1 MRSKRLELQE
11 AQQKQKKLSTAK
23 RQEALQN
30 LRSPTRKTPSGS
42 VNNRRREKE
51 VVTDAVDEELDGRR
65 EKEIVNDAGDA
76 GDAIALEKQTS
87 SATKSRSAFV
97 NGRRAKENGT
107 DAVGETL
114 NAVALE
120 KKKSLTV
127 KPRVSYV
134 NGRREKEIV
143 TNAVEERPNVV
154 DDMHD
159 TGGDVRDED
168 ADMVDTGSDAD
179 EQIADDEWLP
189 TNSDEDADDDI
200 LYADGNG
207 DMQFA
212 EEQPLP
218 TNSYED
224 ADDDILD
231 ADGNGDIQFA
241 EDQPLPTNSY
251 EDADILD
258 ADENGDMQ
266 IMDDQSLPT
275 NSENVAGS
283 SRKRKH
289 QMIQRQLIDPHSES
303 NYGNF
308 TGYGQGSTSV
318 PLDRRIPI
326 TFDKYGRPCD
336 VGSEEF
342 ATDIGKIV
350 RAFCRP
356 AIESWRKVPDSMKEN
371 IWINIIARY
380 VVPEIYKP
388 NVLARASKS
397 YKTWKSQLRGEMD
410 KHETIAEK
418 KKNMPWRLIS
428 NREDWESF
436 VDFCNTDEDKKR
448 RAAGRKARENL
459 EFLHSCG
466 RKGIYRKL
474 YDLEKASPTGEV
486 NRAAIFV
493 DTHVSKNIN
502 DPESSSISDIKMRL
516 IKELVEA
523 NPGGQKCIDND
534 AVAQVCGLD
543 AKGVVRGM
551 GGGVSRAKV
560 LASAASVETLRK
572 VQQENKSLQSDI
584 DSLRLHLAIHTPN
597 HTSTPSASP
606 IRNSTPSNQSVSQA
620 PEASNL
626 PARSRLAPDVPNL
639 PARSRVA
646 PRSPNFPARSPL
658 APPAPN
664 LPARSRLAPDVPNLP
679 ARSRVAPPS
688 PNLPARSRVAPPSPN
703 LPAPLRVAPP
713 SPNFPARSLL
723 APPASNLP
731 ARSSLAPPASNLAAS
746 SCFIK
751 NFKGR
756 TIALGSI
763 NTAVPPMEDV
773 HSLVIEE
780 IFDRNAELFDQ
791 DGKLGDIMIGG
802 VINWPKACVVSNL
815 PANSCF
821 IRNFKRRI
829 IAFGNF
835 NTADP
840 PMEDV
845 YSVIV
850 KEIYDRDAEL
860 FDEDGKLGDI
870 TIGDVINWPKACV
883 KPCNR

>member
-11 AQQKQKKLSTAK
+11 AQQKQKNLSTAK
-23 RQEALQN
+23 RQESLRN
-30 LRSPTRKTPSGS
+30 LRSSTTKTRSGS

-51 VVTDAVDEELDGRR
+51 VVTDAVDEGLNDRR
-65 EKEIVNDAGDA
+65 EKEIVNDAGDE
-76 GDAIALEKQTS
+76 GLDAVALEKQS
-87 SATKSRSAFV
+87 SPATKSRSAIV

-114 NAVALE
+114 KAVALE

-127 KPRVSYV
+127 KPRGSLVD
-134 NGRREKEIV
+134 GRRAKEIV
-143 TNAVEERPNVV
+143 TDAVDERPNVV

-159 TGGDVRDED
+159 TGGDVRDEETGTVNSWSDIRDED
-168 ADMVDTGSDAD
+168 ADMVDTGSDARD
-179 EQIADDEWLP
+179 VVTDILGADGYGDMQIADDQWLP
-189 TNSDEDADDDI
+189 TNSGEDAD
-200 LYADGNG
+200 N
-207 DMQFA
+207 
-212 EEQPLP
+212 
-218 TNSYED
+218 
-224 ADDDILD
+224 DILD
-231 ADGNGDIQFA
+231 ADGNGDMQFA

-251 EDADILD
+251 EDADVLD
-258 ADENGDMQ
+258 ADENADMQ
-266 IMDDQSLPT
+266 TVDDQSLPT

-283 SRKRKH
+283 SRKRKYE
-289 QMIQRQLIDPHSES
+289 MVQRQLTDPHSE
-303 NYGNF
+303 YANF

-318 PLDRRIPI
+318 PTDRRIPI

-350 RAFCRP
+350 RACCRP
-356 AIESWRKVPDSMKEN
+356 AIESWRKVPNSMKEN

-388 NVLARASKS
+388 NVLSRASKS
-397 YKTWKSQLRGEMD
+397 YKTWKSQLRVEMD

-418 KKNMPWRLIS
+418 KINMPWRLIS

-474 YDLEKASPTGEV
+474 YELEKESPTGEV

-502 DPESSSISDIKMRL
+502 DPESSSISDIKLRL

-523 NPGGQKCIDND
+523 NPDGQKDIDSD

-543 AKGVVRGM
+543 GKGVVRGM

-584 DSLRLHLAIHTPN
+584 ESLRLQLVIHTPN

-606 IRNSTPSNQSVSQA
+606 IRNCTSAPSNQSASQA
-620 PEASNL
+620 PEASYL

-639 PARSRVA
+639 S
-646 PRSPNFPARSPL
+646 ARSPV
-658 APPAPN
+658 APPSPN
-664 LPARSRLAPDVPNLP
+664 LPARSRLATDVPNLP

-688 PNLPARSRVAPPSPN
+688 PNLPARSPVAPPSPN
-703 LPAPLRVAPP
+703 LPA
-713 SPNFPARSLL
+713 RSRL
-723 APPASNLP
+723 APLASNLP

-763 NTAVPPMEDV
+763 NTAAPPMENV
-773 HSLVIEE
+773 HSLIIEE

-802 VINWPKACVVSNL
+802 VINWPKACVESNL
-815 PANSCF
+815 PASSCF

-835 NTADP
+835 SSADRR
-840 PMEDV
+840 MEDV
-845 YSVIV
+845 YSVTI

-883 KPCNR
+883 KPCR

>member
-1 MRSKRLELQE
+1 
-11 AQQKQKKLSTAK
+11 
-23 RQEALQN
+23 
-30 LRSPTRKTPSGS
+30 
-42 VNNRRREKE
+42 
-51 VVTDAVDEELDGRR
+51 
-65 EKEIVNDAGDA
+65 
-76 GDAIALEKQTS
+76 
-87 SATKSRSAFV
+87 
-97 NGRRAKENGT
+97 
-107 DAVGETL
+107 
-114 NAVALE
+114 
-120 KKKSLTV
+120 
-127 KPRVSYV
+127 
-134 NGRREKEIV
+134 
-143 TNAVEERPNVV
+143 
-154 DDMHD
+154 MHD

-168 ADMVDTGSDAD
+168 ADMVDTGSDARDVAADSDQDAD

-200 LYADGNG
+200 LDADGNG

-212 EEQPLP
+212 E
-218 TNSYED
+218 
-224 ADDDILD
+224 
-231 ADGNGDIQFA
+231 
-241 EDQPLPTNSY
+241 DQPLPANSY

-258 ADENGDMQ
+258 ADENGHMQ
-266 IMDDQSLPT
+266 IMDDQLLPT

-388 NVLARASKS
+388 NVLSRASKS
-397 YKTWKSQLRGEMD
+397 YKTWKSQLRVEMD
-410 KHETIAEK
+410 KHETVAEK
-418 KKNMPWRLIS
+418 QINMPWRLIS

-436 VDFCNTDEDKKR
+436 VDFCNTDEDKKH

-474 YDLEKASPTGEV
+474 YELEKESPTGEV

-502 DPESSSISDIKMRL
+502 DPESSSISDIKLRL

-523 NPGGQKCIDND
+523 NPNGQKDIDND

-543 AKGVVRGM
+543 GKGVVRGM
-551 GGGVSRAKV
+551 GGGVLRAKV

-584 DSLRLHLAIHTPN
+584 DLLRQLVVRTPN
-597 HTSTPSASP
+597 HTSAPSASP
-606 IRNSTPSNQSVSQA
+606 IRNCNSVTSNQSVSRMQNYTSTPSNQA

-639 PARSRVA
+639 PNRSRVA
-646 PRSPNFPARSPL
+646 PHSPNLPARSPL

-713 SPNFPARSLL
+713 SPNLPARSRLT
-723 APPASNLP
+723 PPASNLP
-731 ARSSLAPPASNLAAS
+731 ACSSLAPPASNLAVS

-763 NTAVPPMEDV
+763 NTADPPMENV
-773 HSLVIEE
+773 HSLIIEE
-780 IFDRNAELFDQ
+780 IFDRTAELFDQ

-802 VINWPKACVVSNL
+802 VINWPKACVESNF

-835 NTADP
+835 SAADP
-840 PMEDV
+840 PTEDV

-850 KEIYDRDAEL
+850 KEIYGRR
-860 FDEDGKLGDI
+860 I
-870 TIGDVINWPKACV
+870 I
-883 KPCNR
+883 

>member
-1 MRSKRLELQE
+1 MRSKRLELIE
-11 AQQKQKKLSTAK
+11 AQQKPKKLSTAK
-23 RQEALQN
+23 RQEALRN
-30 LRSPTRKTPSGS
+30 LRSSTTKQLSGS
-42 VNNRRREKE
+42 VNNSRREKE
-51 VVTDAVDEELDGRR
+51 VVTDAVDEGL
-65 EKEIVNDAGDA
+65 
-76 GDAIALEKQTS
+76 DAIAPES
-87 SATKSRSAFV
+87 SATKSRSAFM
-97 NGRRAKENGT
+97 NGRRGKENGT

-127 KPRVSYV
+127 KPRVSFV
-134 NGRREKEIV
+134 NEPREKEIV
-143 TNAVEERPNVV
+143 TGPLDEGLNAV
-154 DDMHD
+154 DDMLD
-159 TGGDVRDED
+159 AGGDVRDED
-168 ADMVDTGSDAD
+168 THTVDSWSDIRDEDASIVDTGSDARDVAADSDQDAD

-189 TNSDEDADDDI
+189 TNSDQ
-200 LYADGNG
+200 DG
-207 DMQFA
+207 
-212 EEQPLP
+212 
-218 TNSYED
+218 
-224 ADDDILD
+224 DDDILD
-231 ADGNGDIQFA
+231 ADGNADMQFA

-251 EDADILD
+251 EDTGILD
-258 ADENGDMQ
+258 TDENGGMLIVDA
-266 IMDDQSLPT
+266 QSLPT

-289 QMIQRQLIDPHSES
+289 KMIQRQVTDPHSES

-318 PLDRRIPI
+318 PLDRRVPI

-388 NVLARASKS
+388 NVLSRASKS
-397 YKTWKSQLRGEMD
+397 YKTWKSQLRVEMD
-410 KHETIAEK
+410 KHETIDEK
-418 KKNMPWRLIS
+418 KMNMPWRLIS
-428 NREDWESF
+428 NREDWVSF

-474 YDLEKASPTGEV
+474 YELEKESPTGEV

-502 DPESSSISDIKMRL
+502 DPESSSISDIKLRL

-523 NPGGQKCIDND
+523 NPDGQKDIDND

-543 AKGVVRGM
+543 GKGVVRGM

-584 DSLRLHLAIHTPN
+584 DLLRSQLVAHTPD

-606 IRNSTPSNQSVSQA
+606 IRNCNSVPSNQSASQA

-626 PARSRLAPDVPNL
+626 PARSSVAPPSPNL
-639 PARSRVA
+639 PARS
-646 PRSPNFPARSPL
+646 PL
-658 APPAPN
+658 ALPVPN

-679 ARSRVAPPS
+679 ACSHVAPRS

-703 LPAPLRVAPP
+703 LPALLRLALP
-713 SPNFPARSLL
+713 S
-723 APPASNLP
+723 SNLP
-731 ARSSLAPPASNLAAS
+731 ARSSSAPPASNLAAS

-763 NTAVPPMEDV
+763 NTADPPMENV
-773 HSLVIEE
+773 HSLIIEE

-815 PANSCF
+815 PSSSCF

-835 NTADP
+835 DTADP
-840 PMEDV
+840 LTEDV

-870 TIGDVINWPKACV
+870 MIGDVINWPKACV
-883 KPCNR
+883 KPCR

>member
-11 AQQKQKKLSTAK
+11 AQQKQKKEATAT
-23 RQEALQN
+23 RQEAL
-30 LRSPTRKTPSGS
+30 RSKTRSGS
-42 VNNRRREKE
+42 VNNNRREKQG
-51 VVTDAVDEELDGRR
+51 VTNEVDEGLNGWRD
-65 EKEIVNDAGDA
+65 KEIVNDAGEE
-76 GDAIALEKQTS
+76 GLDAIALEKQRP
-87 SATKSRSAFV
+87 SAAKSRSAFV
-97 NGRRAKENGT
+97 NGRRAKGGVTN
-107 DAVGETL
+107 AVGETL

-120 KKKSLTV
+120 KQKSLTV
-127 KPRVSYV
+127 KPRVSFV
-134 NGRREKEIV
+134 DGRRAKEIV
-143 TNAVEERPNVV
+143 TDPVDEGLNAV
-154 DDMHD
+154 DDMLD
-159 TGGDVRDED
+159 AGGDVRDED
-168 ADMVDTGSDAD
+168 ADMVDSGSDIRDEDAD
-179 EQIADDEWLP
+179 SDQADDEWLP

-200 LYADGNG
+200 LDADGNG
-207 DMQFA
+207 DM
-212 EEQPLP
+212 
-218 TNSYED
+218 
-224 ADDDILD
+224 
-231 ADGNGDIQFA
+231 QFA

-289 QMIQRQLIDPHSES
+289 QMSQRQLIDPHSES
-303 NYGNF
+303 NYANF
-308 TGYGQGSTSV
+308 TGYGQGSTYV

-418 KKNMPWRLIS
+418 KNNMPWRLIS

-474 YDLEKASPTGEV
+474 YELEKESPTGEV

-502 DPESSSISDIKMRL
+502 DPESSSIADIKMRL

-523 NPGGQKCIDND
+523 NPDGQKCIDND

-584 DSLRLHLAIHTPN
+584 DSLRLHLAVHTPN

-606 IRNSTPSNQSVSQA
+606 IRNSTSTPSNQSASQA

-664 LPARSRLAPDVPNLP
+664 LPSRSRLAPDVPNLP

-703 LPAPLRVAPP
+703 LPVRSRVAPPSPNLPAPLRVAPP
-713 SPNFPARSLL
+713 SPNFPARSL
-723 APPASNLP
+723 
-731 ARSSLAPPASNLAAS
+731 LAPPASNLAAS

-802 VINWPKACVVSNL
+802 VINWPKACVMSNL

-870 TIGDVINWPKACV
+870 MIGDVINWPKACV
-883 KPCNR
+883 KPCNQ